1 MTLVICLG
9 AKCSSAASLESILF
23 NSLNKS
29 SLTKDEERR
38 LTCSAGVKEVSGTNI
53 TRGKKLCPLVV
64 CLFLKPS
71 IVTITFVVW
80 RPVYKLVK

>member
-1 MTLVICLG
+1 MICLG

-38 LTCSAGVKEVSGTNI
+38 LTCSAGVKEVSGSIWDKHNA
-53 TRGKKLCPLVV
+53 RKKTVPFS
-64 CLFLKPS
+64 CLSFP
-71 IVTITFVVW
+71 
-80 RPVYKLVK
+80 